1 MLADVCTN
9 VHVHDYGAL
18 PGGIDLGKH
27 ADRILA
33 ALRSPEPA
41 RFTEADWKRALEW
54 RGLTPDEVC
63 GDCMG
68 TGRKAYG
75 STATW
80 RRGAYGGSSIT
91 EDVCDRCWGTGSQAR
106 TGADLRELS
115 AIARSPEPAAEP
127 VEALEIAWGI
137 IANAYGGNWDLATE
151 EWREAAIRWRDEH
164 WHPRLPTA
172 EPVAWGVWEN
182 SHFQFAD
189 HNEVVARAMAED
201 IRGFPDCRGEV
212 EVRALY
218 AHPPSAEP
226 ATGRDQKMGAPERE
240 VPSAGGEPRY
250 TLDEDRE

>member
-1 MLADVCTN
+1 MSSRSTDRRRSPEDVRGADVGEARELLLDMLSDVCTN

-41 RFTEADWKRALEW
+41 
-54 RGLTPDEVC
+54 
-63 GDCMG
+63 
-68 TGRKAYG
+68 
-75 STATW
+75 
-80 RRGAYGGSSIT
+80 
-91 EDVCDRCWGTGSQAR
+91 
-106 TGADLRELS
+106 
-115 AIARSPEPAAEP
+115 
-127 VEALEIAWGI
+127 
-137 IANAYGGNWDLATE
+137 
-151 EWREAAIRWRDEH
+151 
-164 WHPRLPTA
+164 A

-189 HNEVVARAMAED
+189 HNEVAARAMAED

>member
-1 MLADVCTN
+1 MLSDVCTN
-9 VHVHDYGAL
+9 VHIHDYGAL

-41 RFTEADWKRALEW
+41 
-54 RGLTPDEVC
+54 
-63 GDCMG
+63 
-68 TGRKAYG
+68 
-75 STATW
+75 
-80 RRGAYGGSSIT
+80 
-91 EDVCDRCWGTGSQAR
+91 
-106 TGADLRELS
+106 
-115 AIARSPEPAAEP
+115 
-127 VEALEIAWGI
+127 
-137 IANAYGGNWDLATE
+137 
-151 EWREAAIRWRDEH
+151 
-164 WHPRLPTA
+164 A

-189 HNEVVARAMAED
+189 HNEVAARAMAED